1 MLLWQVAAFP
11 RKLLQ
16 IVRRGW
22 RNASSA
28 TVAGADPAIEGCPFS
43 RCDES
48 TLAIVARFN
57 CFASSHSED
66 CHDQCFRHPESRL

>member
-28 TVAGADPAIEGCPFS
+28 TV
-43 RCDES
+43 
-48 TLAIVARFN
+48 
-57 CFASSHSED
+57 ED
-66 CHDQCFRHPESRL
+66 CKVAGLDDSADQTSDAELMGIANGGSRLLVPIPQ

>member
-11 RKLLQ
+11 RKL

-28 TVAGADPAIEGCPFS
+28 TV
-43 RCDES
+43 
-48 TLAIVARFN
+48 
-57 CFASSHSED
+57 ED
-66 CHDQCFRHPESRL
+66 CKVAGHDDSADQTSDAELMQIANGGSRLLVPIPQ